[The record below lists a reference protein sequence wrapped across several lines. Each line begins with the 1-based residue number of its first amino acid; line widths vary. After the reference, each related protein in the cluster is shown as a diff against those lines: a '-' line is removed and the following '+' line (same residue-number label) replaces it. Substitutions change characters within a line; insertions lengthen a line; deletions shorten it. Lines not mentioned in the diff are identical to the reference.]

1 MKPRHATALAVLCL
15 LQLAALPSRAEDQ
28 DNHNACVTDAVT
40 ICGKFIPD
48 RDRVA
53 HCLLASE
60 SRISPACRA
69 ALKSFK

>member
-1 MKPRHATALAVLCL
+1 MKPRHAVALAVLCL
-15 LQLAALPSRAEDQ
+15 LKLAVLPARAQDQ

-53 HCLLASE
+53 HCLLDSQ
-60 SRISPACRA
+60 SRISPACRS
-69 ALKSFK
+69 ALKSFR